1 MKCATQIDQKR
12 KWTVKRALLVISA
25 AVLCAGCI
33 LVIRRSVHNTERER
47 NMMLSEEELYRVIVE
62 YYEEYE
68 DDFQRFIDISSESI
82 LGEEEYCVLFDRSW
96 YSSDTRRQYEEWGLI
111 TILYSNKK
119 LISKEHE
126 EIERKSG

>member
-82 LGEEEYCVLFDRSW
+82 LGEEEYC
-96 YSSDTRRQYEEWGLI
+96 
-111 TILYSNKK
+111 
-119 LISKEHE
+119 
-126 EIERKSG
+126 